1 MRRNRDASKVSVFS
15 PGPIGTVPTYFRN
28 HRTSKSDSLLLL
40 QMAFGGKFC
49 VSPWLS
55 RYVVVMQEHLQ
66 RALLDDMTL
75 TIDHQKS
82 MFITKDIGSQKVQ
95 RPTKKLDRFISGSD

>member
-1 MRRNRDASKVSVFS
+1 MRRNRDASKVSVKFS

-28 HRTSKSDSLLLL
+28 HTTSKSDSLLLL

-66 RALLDDMTL
+66 RALCP
-75 TIDHQKS
+75 
-82 MFITKDIGSQKVQ
+82 FAVWEGV
-95 RPTKKLDRFISGSD
+95 KKRFFFGRSFPNVGGWGG